1 MVTQAA
7 NEARDKEH
15 ITMCKLFP
23 PISLPAY
30 AFNALPKEK
39 QDEFEADAILYHR
52 ECVIGVR

>member
-1 MVTQAA
+1 
-7 NEARDKEH
+7 
-15 ITMCKLFP
+15 MCKLFP